1 MAGTFSTKLFSPG
14 RSWRSGLAAPR
25 QRRQSGI
32 EHCRAVHAPGSLSA
46 SFRGAHY
53 LLGTFYFSRGL
64 ADAAL
69 SEWAEARRFNPQIP
83 VLDASTGLALLRVKN
98 DPEHALAAFRDGL
111 RSDPN
116 NVAVYFGLDQT
127 LSLLGRPP
135 HERVEALEKYP
146 DAGNMPSGLIFELI
160 LNLAEAGNYERA
172 TALFQNRFFPREEGG
187 TNVRQVWVEVQLQ
200 RSLALANQGR
210 CAEALDVAEHLG
222 S

>member
-1 MAGTFSTKLFSPG
+1 MVAY
-14 RSWRSGLAAPR
+14 
-25 QRRQSGI
+25 
-32 EHCRAVHAPGSLSA
+32 
-46 SFRGAHY
+46 FRGYCIENLGQSCSVDYSAVSRLSTAYVCPNSAEEITVLKAALKANSADATAHY

-69 SEWAEARRFNPQIP
+69 SEWAEARRLNPQIP

-98 DPEHALAAFRDGL
+98 GPERALAAFRDGL
-111 RSDPN
+111 HSDPN

-146 DAGNMPSGLIFELI
+146 APANMPSGLIFELI

-172 TALFQNRFFPREEGG
+172 TALFQNRCFPREEGG
-187 TNVRQVWVEVQLQ
+187 TNVREVWMEVQLQ
-200 RSLALANQGR
+200 RP
-210 CAEALDVAEHLG
+210 
-222 S
+222 